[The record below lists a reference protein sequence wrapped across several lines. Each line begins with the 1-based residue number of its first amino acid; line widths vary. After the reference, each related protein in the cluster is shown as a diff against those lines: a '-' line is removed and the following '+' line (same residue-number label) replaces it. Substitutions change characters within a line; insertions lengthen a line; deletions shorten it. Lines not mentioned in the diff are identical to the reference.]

1 MRTPLNRSEA
11 TKPHLENAEEP
22 KAVMLQKYE
31 RCNYCHTK
39 LLFTHDLNLSYLEV
53 VECSRCPGCGVSM
66 APRKFTLH

>member
-1 MRTPLNRSEA
+1 MRTPLHRTESSSLHEETDLQSEGIL
-11 TKPHLENAEEP
+11 LE
-22 KAVMLQKYE
+22 KYE
-31 RCNYCHTK
+31 RCAYCNTK